1 MLYNKALRVICVSI
15 FCTFIW
21 NKIYAPM
28 QTTFSVLFYPRG
40 NDIDK
45 NGNAPIYLRITV
57 NGKRSEFSIRHK
69 VLLTKWNSE
78 GGKVRGTTASVR
90 ELNRYMDSIKVKIH
104 KIHETL
110 SENQE
115 LITADIIKGI
125 YQGKGNKHKMLLEIF
140 QNHNDKIER
149 LVGKEF
155 APGTIER
162 YKTAKKHVEDYINLE
177 YKTADISVKD
187 VDHKF
192 ISGLEYYLKTE
203 RKCAHNTAIK
213 YVTNF
218 KKIVRI
224 AFANDWI
231 SKDPFVNWKAKLKI
245 VEREFLTEKEIQKMV
260 EKELHTERLDQ
271 VKDIFLFSCF
281 SGLAYADVK
290 KLSRN
295 DIVLGIDGD
304 KWIKIKRSKT
314 DTRSSIPLLPKA
326 LDILDKYD
334 DHQDVSNM
342 GRLLPVLSNQKMNAY
357 LKEIAI
363 LCKIHKNLTF
373 HLARHTFATT
383 VTLSNGVPIESVSKM
398 LGHKSLRTTQHY
410 AKILDRKVSD
420 DMKILKAKMKASSLV
435 TERKIK

>member
-1 MLYNKALRVICVSI
+1 MK
-15 FCTFIW
+15 
-21 NKIYAPM
+21 
-28 QTTFSVLFYPRG
+28 TTFSILFYPRG

-57 NGKRSEFSIRHK
+57 NGKRSEFSIKRK
-69 VLLTKWNSE
+69 VLLSRWNSE
-78 GGKVRGTTASVR
+78 AGKVRGTTIDIR
-90 ELNRYMDSIKVKIH
+90 ELNKYMDTIKVKIY
-104 KIHETL
+104 KIQETL

-115 LITADIIKGI
+115 LVTADIIKNI
-125 YQGKGNKHKMLLEIF
+125 YLGKGIKHKMLLEIF

-162 YKTAKKHVEDYINLE
+162 YKTAKKHVSDYINLE
-177 YKTADISVKD
+177 YQTTDIPVKD

-218 KKIVRI
+218 KKIIRI

-231 SKDPFVNWKAKLKI
+231 QKDPFVNWKAKLRQ
-245 VEREFLTEKEIQKMV
+245 VEREFLTEEEIQKMV

-281 SGLAYADVK
+281 TGLAYADVK

-295 DIVLGIDGD
+295 DIVIGIDGD

-314 DTRSSIPLLPKA
+314 DTRSSIPLLPTA
-326 LDILDKYD
+326 IDILKKYD
-334 DHQDVSNM
+334 DHPDVSNK

-357 LKEIAI
+357 IKEIAI
-363 LCKIHKNLTF
+363 LCKITKNLTF

-410 AKILDRKVSD
+410 AKILDRKVSE
-420 DMKILKAKMKASSLV
+420 DMKVLKAKMQASNQV
-435 TERKIK
+435 VERRIK

>member
-1 MLYNKALRVICVSI
+1 
-15 FCTFIW
+15 
-21 NKIYAPM
+21 M

-57 NGKRSEFSIRHK
+57 NGKRSECSIKRK
-69 VLLTKWNSE
+69 VLLTRWNSE
-78 GGKVRGTTASVR
+78 GGRVRGTTANVR
-90 ELNRYMDSIKVKIH
+90 ELNRYMGSIKAKIY

-110 SENQE
+110 SDNRE
-115 LITADIIKGI
+115 LITADIIKSI
-125 YQGKGNKHKMLLEIF
+125 YQGKGIKHKMLLEIF

-162 YKTAKKHVEDYINLE
+162 YKTAKKHVENYINLE
-177 YKTADISVKD
+177 YKTADIPVKD
-187 VDHKF
+187 IDHKF

-224 AFANDWI
+224 ALANDWI
-231 SKDPFVNWKAKLKI
+231 SKDPFLNWKAKLKI

-281 SGLAYADVK
+281 TGLAYADVK

-314 DTRSSIPLLPKA
+314 DTRSSIPLLPTA
-326 LDILDKYD
+326 LEILDKYNE
-334 DHQDVSNM
+334 HPDVSNR

-357 LKEIAI
+357 LKEIAT

-420 DMKILKAKMKASSLV
+420 DMKILKAKMKASVLV

>member
-1 MLYNKALRVICVSI
+1 MK
-15 FCTFIW
+15 
-21 NKIYAPM
+21 
-28 QTTFSVLFYPRG
+28 TTFSILFYPRG

-57 NGKRSEFSIRHK
+57 NGKRSELSIKRK
-69 VLLTKWNSE
+69 VLLSRWNSE
-78 GGKVRGTTASVR
+78 AGKVRGTTTDVR
-90 ELNRYMDSIKVKIH
+90 ELNKYMDTIKVKIY
-104 KIHETL
+104 KIQETL
-110 SENQE
+110 YENQE
-115 LITADIIKGI
+115 LVTADIIKNV
-125 YQGKGNKHKMLLEIF
+125 YLGKGIHHKMLLEIF

-162 YKTAKKHVEDYINLE
+162 YKTAKKHVSDYISLEYNLE
-177 YKTADISVKD
+177 DIPVKD

-218 KKIVRI
+218 KKIIRI

-231 SKDPFVNWKAKLKI
+231 QKDPFANWKAKLKI
-245 VEREFLTEKEIQKMV
+245 VEREFLTEEDIQKMV

-281 SGLAYADVK
+281 TGLAYADVK

-295 DIVLGIDGD
+295 DIVIGIDGD

-314 DTRSSIPLLPKA
+314 DTRSSIPLLPTA
-326 LDILDKYD
+326 IDILKKYD
-334 DHQDVSNM
+334 DHPDVSNK
-342 GRLLPVLSNQKMNAY
+342 GRLLPVLSNQKMNSY
-357 LKEIAI
+357 
-363 LCKIHKNLTF
+363 
-373 HLARHTFATT
+373 
-383 VTLSNGVPIESVSKM
+383 M
-398 LGHKSLRTTQHY
+398 
-410 AKILDRKVSD
+410 
-420 DMKILKAKMKASSLV
+420 
-435 TERKIK
+435 IK

>member
-1 MLYNKALRVICVSI
+1 
-15 FCTFIW
+15 
-21 NKIYAPM
+21 M

-45 NGNAPIYLRITV
+45 NGNAPIYMRITV
-57 NGKRSEFSIRHK
+57 YGKRSEFSIKRK
-69 VLLTKWNSE
+69 VLLTRWNSE

-90 ELNRYMDSIKVKIH
+90 ELNRYMDSIKAKIY
-104 KIHETL
+104 KIYETL
-110 SENQE
+110 SDNQE
-115 LITADIIKGI
+115 LIRADTIKSI
-125 YQGKGNKHKMLLEIF
+125 YQGKGIKHKMLLEIF

-177 YKTADISVKD
+177 YKTTDIPAKD

-231 SKDPFVNWKAKLKI
+231 SKDPFLNWKAKLK
-245 VEREFLTEKEIQKMV
+245 VVQREFLTEKEIQKMV

-281 SGLAYADVK
+281 TGLAYADVK

-295 DIVLGIDGD
+295 DIVLGIDGE

-314 DTRSSIPLLPKA
+314 DTRSSIPLLPTA
-326 LDILDKYD
+326 LEILDKYN
-334 DHQDVSNM
+334 DHPDVSNK

-420 DMKILKAKMKASSLV
+420 DMKILKAKMKASTLV